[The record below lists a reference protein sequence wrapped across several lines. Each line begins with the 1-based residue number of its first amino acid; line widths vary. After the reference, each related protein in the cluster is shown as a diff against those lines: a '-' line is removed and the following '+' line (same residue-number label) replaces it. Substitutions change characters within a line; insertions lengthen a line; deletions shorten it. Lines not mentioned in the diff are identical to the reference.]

1 MIFKAPEPRYV
12 QQEGMQVYTSLQS
25 FPFKKCP
32 SRLHMEPDNALLK
45 QHFRL
50 AMNKKM
56 IICFLTSA
64 IVLTGCGGGGSSSST
79 GSTEETVNAS
89 GKVIDGYISG
99 ATVYLDLNFNG
110 VLDAGEPQSISG
122 DAGDYT
128 LELSPGHRE
137 CLGYAP
143 IVVDVPIG
151 AIDEDQGEVEEAYQ
165 MVFAPPFEPVSDRDV
180 FNISPLTSVLW
191 STIQAELRN
200 DLVGLTCSG
209 ILEREQRREQ
219 LRGILE
225 ASINDVIAHYNIS
238 EAQLFSDFI
247 ANGDTPTQEKAIRIV
262 KGLKKSF
269 TETTRLK
276 TLHPDALLVRA
287 NYHQFDDRDA
297 GDLYPDAWYREYQ
310 LINETRQIFRL
321 DKLTDDLAEVARPII
336 YGEGGRI
343 QRDGL
348 SYYDSFELE
357 SRNGDSSNYSC
368 DSKEGV
374 STVHDGKT
382 YELTNLVNKQASE
395 FADCQAVDFTT
406 ETYMR
411 YAFVEYSDGTSDYSS
426 QFMYFPPTTDL
437 ISLSDWLGLRTQLD
451 SLDPNVLINTY
462 EGLPYGYTE
471 IGMGGADSWHK
482 RKSYQDG
489 EDQIR
494 LYKNS
499 LGEHER
505 ITTFPDGTS
514 LKECSTDGVDWGACG

>member
-1 MIFKAPEPRYV
+1 
-12 QQEGMQVYTSLQS
+12 
-25 FPFKKCP
+25 
-32 SRLHMEPDNALLK
+32 
-45 QHFRL
+45 
-50 AMNKKM
+50 MNKKS

-110 VLDAGEPQSISG
+110 VLDAGEPQSMSG

-143 IVVDVPIG
+143 IVVDVPVG

-165 MVFAPPFEPVSDRDV
+165 MVFAPPFESVSDRDF

-191 STIQAELRN
+191 SAIQAELSSG
-200 DLVGLTCSG
+200 LATLTCTAV
-209 ILEREQRREQ
+209 LEQAQKREQ
-219 LRGILE
+219 LRSILE
-225 ASINDVIAHYNIS
+225 ASIADVVAHYNIS
-238 EAQLFSDFI
+238 EKQLFSDFI
-247 ANGDTPTQEKAIRIV
+247 ANGDTATQEKAIRIV

-276 TLHPDALLVRA
+276 ALHPDALVVRA
-287 NYHQFDDRDA
+287 NYHQFDYRDA
-297 GDLYPDAWYREYQ
+297 DALYPDAWYREYH
-310 LINETRQIFRL
+310 LINETRRIFRL
-321 DKLTDDLAEVARPII
+321 DKVTDDLAEVLRTII
-336 YGEGGRI
+336 YGEGGEIR
-343 QRDGL
+343 RDSL

-357 SRNGDSSNYSC
+357 SRDGDDSGYSC
-368 DSKEGV
+368 DSKEVV
-374 STVHDGKT
+374 STVQDGKT
-382 YELTNLVNKQASE
+382 YELINLVSKQANE
-395 FADCQAVDFTT
+395 FSDCESVDFKT

-411 YAFVEYSDGTSDYSS
+411 YAIVEYSDDTSDYSS
-426 QFMYFPPTTDL
+426 QFMYHPPATDL
-437 ISLSDWLGLRTQLD
+437 ITLSDWLGLKIQLE
-451 SLDPNVLINTY
+451 SLEPALLINAF
-462 EGLPYGYTE
+462 EGLPYGYSE
-471 IGMGGADSWHK
+471 IGTGGADSWHK